1 LILQVLK
8 IRDNTKNGLKCVS
21 VLCYLFYFGGGDEK
35 KNRFFAFDLDG
46 NNNLVHPLSSGWE
59 GGFSISTGMSIL

>member
-1 LILQVLK
+1 V
-8 IRDNTKNGLKCVS
+8 TVS
-21 VLCYLFYFGGGDEK
+21 SSSEVVNFGDEK